1 MITMRW
7 STGAMFS
14 RLVGRTVGQADG
26 DRRSGGPPVRQSAVS
41 RIIAVARGQWSR
53 HHSGGGPTPS
63 SHTGG
68 TPAVPSAPRRAVLG
82 FAPAL
87 SPDLSTRRPPL
98 PNRLGKGVNGGAL
111 L

>member
-53 HHSGGGPTPS
+53 HHSGGGPPPGS
-63 SHTGG
+63 PPRG
-68 TPAVPSAPRRAVLG
+68 TPAGPNAPRPGVLG
-82 FAPAL
+82 FAAPP
-87 SPDLSTRRPPL
+87 SPRLPPPRPP
-98 PNRLGKGVNGGAL
+98 PPKTPPEGIY
-111 L
+111 

>member
-53 HHSGGGPTPS
+53 HHSGGGPPPHR
-63 SHTGG
+63 HTRE
-68 TPAVPSAPRRAVLG
+68 TPAGPRPPRPALPG
-82 FAPAL
+82 FAAPPSLHLA
-87 SPDLSTRRPPL
+87 PPRCRPPKKL
-98 PNRLGKGVNGGAL
+98 PEAL
-111 L
+111 Y